1 MTGLSIGLTAGLT
14 LGLMARLG
22 GQPTEEATPRL
33 TMRED
38 AVYTLLCGL
47 AAGLTLGLPIGL
59 LLGLAAGL
67 TFALATGLMFE
78 LGPNAA
84 RRYLVFLLC
93 SRKRLPF
100 RLARFLDWA
109 CTAGLMRYS
118 GPAYQFRHRELQ
130 QWLTTHPTP
139 TT

>member
-1 MTGLSIGLTAGLT
+1 MV
-14 LGLMARLG
+14 MLG

-33 TMRED
+33 TMREG
-38 AVYTLLCGL
+38 AVYRLLSGL
-47 AAGLTLGLPIGL
+47 AAGLALVLVGRL
-59 LLGLAAGL
+59 LLGPATGLTLGVTAGL
-67 TFALATGLMFE
+67 TVALAAS
-78 LGPNAA
+78 AA
-84 RRYLVFLLC
+84 RRYLAFLVC
-93 SRKRLPF
+93 SRRCLPF
-100 RLARFLDWA
+100 RLARFLDWT